1 MSYESF
7 KNYIVQYL
15 QQQLQGVEIRVN
27 KIRKN
32 NGIELDSLTIQE
44 ADIIITPCIYLNQY
58 YKQFQ
63 QGLSVQNITTE
74 ICSKYKEFKEN
85 SEYIK
90 NDNYADYFKDFTI
103 ASEHIIFKLVNFE
116 KNKRLLED
124 VPFTRFLDLAI
135 VYMFLAKEED
145 DSVGTILIRNEHL
158 QMWNVTVNEL
168 HEYAML
174 NTPRLMPVKLKSMEE
189 VLQELFGQ
197 PNESMEGERNL
208 DSNMY
213 ILSNSKGIHG
223 ASTILYPGVLGNFAH
238 RSNEDIKQLYIL
250 PSSIHEV
257 ILLPCTQSLN
267 IIQLQQMVEEINQTQ
282 VPEEEILS
290 DGIYVYSV
298 KNDMIFL
305 AGGRNCNHAELIKE
319 NRI

>member
-1 MSYESF
+1 MSYKVF
-7 KNYIVQYL
+7 KDCIVQNL

-27 KIRKN
+27 KVRKN

-63 QGLSVQNITTE
+63 QGLLSVQNITTK

-85 SEYIK
+85 SEYMK

-103 ASEHIIFKLVNFE
+103 ASEHIVFKLVNFE

-145 DSVGTILIRNEHL
+145 DSVGTILIRNEHI
-158 QMWNVTVNEL
+158 QMWNITVDEL
-168 HEYAML
+168 HDYAML
-174 NTPRLMPVKLKSMEE
+174 KTPKLMPVRLKSMEE
-189 VLQELFGQ
+189 VLQELLGK
-197 PNESMEGERNL
+197 PIENMDDKRES

-223 ASTILYPGVLGNFAH
+223 ASTILYPGVLGNFAY
-238 RSNEDIKQLYIL
+238 RNNVDIKQLYIL

-257 ILLPCTQSLN
+257 ILLPCNQTLN
-267 IIQLQQMVEEINQTQ
+267 VMQLQQMVEEINQTQ

-290 DGIYVYSV
+290 DSIYVYSV
-298 KNDMIFL
+298 KNDTIFL
-305 AGGRNCNHAELIKE
+305 ADRQEL
-319 NRI
+319 